1 MSRRGLVIWYLTA
14 EYPPFFGGG
23 IGTYSR
29 LTVAGWLGEGHRVT
43 VFLYDPGVAGSAL
56 VVDTP
61 EGGLTVLRFG
71 VGYGGPGAGALAS
84 EAQTAWRYAEAVA
97 DWTHHESP
105 PDIVETQDFDGLAYF
120 LLMRQRALD
129 PALPSCPVVV
139 TVHNPNFVLDAYEH
153 RARHL
158 LPRYWTGHME
168 RAVLAAADHAIFPSA
183 HLRTAVAPAVPSVP
197 STVLR
202 NPLPLPAA
210 GPPATRRD
218 TVLAVGRLQLFK
230 GTLEL
235 VEGMAQLWDAGSR
248 VVLELVGADHR
259 YHARDEGVQAYLT
272 RRYARHVAEGRI
284 IFRGA
289 EAPQEVSARVASAG
303 VVVVASRFDNLPYT
317 ALEAMAHGR
326 VLVASDAGGQREL
339 VRHGVNGWLVAPTP
353 AAIAEGVAA
362 VLELSDAEWERLG
375 ENARATIET
384 ACDPARIAAEKSQLF
399 RMVVDRHRGAPPR
412 RVYPF
417 VHPVAPRA
425 RPDDGPGGPRLSLV
439 IPYFNMGA
447 YVEECLASV
456 YASDVRPDEVVLVDD
471 GSTDPGSIARLYAL
485 EQDAHYPGLQVV
497 RGPNRGL
504 AGARNRGADATRGRY
519 LAFLDPDDAVE
530 PGYWSWALRVL
541 EAYDNVSFVG
551 AWAMFFGDRQDIWPA
566 WNPELPYILYHNT
579 LHSSCLVMRRD
590 DFFAHGVNDPRFV
603 YGLEDWEAVVRMVG
617 AGLGGVAIPAP
628 LARYRVRADSM
639 ARAFRPESLMF
650 LYEELL
656 AKHSALLGRWAVP
669 VASLLNANGPQYLAT
684 NPTRGT
690 EYEPPAWL
698 RGES

>member
-1 MSRRGLVIWYLTA
+1 MSRGGLVIWYLTA

-43 VFLYDPGVAGSAL
+43 VFLYDPGVGGSAL

-61 EGGLTVLRFG
+61 QGGLTVLRFG
-71 VGYGGPGAGALAS
+71 AGYGGPATRALAS
-84 EAQTAWRYAEAVA
+84 EAQTAWRYAHAVA
-97 DWTHHESP
+97 DWTTHDGP

-129 PALPSCPVVV
+129 PALPAFPVVV

-153 RARHL
+153 RTRHL

-168 RAVLAAADHAIFPSA
+168 RAVLAAVDHAIFPSV
-183 HLRTAVAPAVPSVP
+183 HLRNAVAPSVP
-197 STVLR
+197 ATVLR

-210 GPPATRRD
+210 APPPRRRD

-235 VEGMAQLWDAGSR
+235 VAGMAQLWDAGSS

-259 YHARDEGVQAYLT
+259 YHARHEGVRDYLT

-284 IFRGA
+284 MFCGA
-289 EAPQEVSARVASAG
+289 EPPEAVAARVAAAG
-303 VVVVASRFDNLPYT
+303 VVAVASRFDNLPYT

-326 VLVASDAGGQREL
+326 VLVATDAGGQREL
-339 VRHGVNGWLVAPTP
+339 VRHGTNGWLVAPTP
-353 AAIAEGVAA
+353 AAIAEGIAA
-362 VLELSDAEWERLG
+362 VLGLSDAEWERLG
-375 ENARATIET
+375 ENARQTIQT
-384 ACDPARIAAEKSQLF
+384 ACDPARIAAEKSRLL
-399 RMVVDRHRGAPPR
+399 RTVVDRHRAARPR

-417 VHPVAPRA
+417 VHPVAPRPLPVD
-425 RPDDGPGGPRLSLV
+425 RTGGPRLSVV

-447 YVEECLASV
+447 YVEECLASA

-485 EQDAHYPGLQVV
+485 EQDARYPGLKVV

-530 PGYWSWALRVL
+530 PGYWAWALRIL
-541 EAYDNVSFVG
+541 DAYDNVSFVG
-551 AWAMFFGDRQDIWPA
+551 AWAQFFGDRQDLWPA

-579 LHSSCLVMRRD
+579 LHSSCLVIRRE
-590 DFFAHGVNDPRFV
+590 DFFEHGVNDPRFV

-656 AKHSALLGRWAVP
+656 AKHSALVGQWAVP
-669 VASLLNANGPQYLAT
+669 VASLLNANGPQYLAIS
-684 NPTRGT
+684 PTRRT

>member
-1 MSRRGLVIWYLTA
+1 MSGDGLAIWYLTT

-23 IGTYSR
+23 IGTYSS

-43 VFLYDPGVAGSAL
+43 VFLYDARVAGPAL

-61 EGGLTVLRFG
+61 QVGLTVVRFG
-71 VGYGGPGAGALAS
+71 AAFGGRAAGALADA
-84 EAQTAWRYAEAVA
+84 AQVSWQYADAVA
-97 DWTHHESP
+97 DWIRQQGP
-105 PDIVETQDFDGLAYF
+105 PDIVETQDFNGVGYF
-120 LLMRQRALD
+120 LLMRQRGLD
-129 PALPSCPVVV
+129 DALPSFPVVV

-158 LPRYWTGHME
+158 LPRYWTGQME
-168 RAVLAAADHAIFPSA
+168 RAVLAAADHAIFPS
-183 HLRTAVAPAVPSVP
+183 HCLLTAVNPSIPA
-197 STVLR
+197 TVLR

-210 GPPATRRD
+210 GPPPRRRD

-235 VEGMAQLWDAGSR
+235 VEGMAQLWREGSS
-248 VVLELVGADHR
+248 VALELVGGDSR
-259 YHARDEGVQAYLT
+259 YHARHEGVQDYLT
-272 RRYARHVAEGRI
+272 RRYARHVEDGRL

-289 EAPQEVSARVASAG
+289 EPPQEVAARVAAAG
-303 VVVVASRFDNLPYT
+303 VVAVVSRFDNLPYT

-339 VRHGVNGWLVAPTP
+339 VFHGTNGWLVAPTA
-353 AAIAEGVAA
+353 AAIADGIAA
-362 VLELSDAEWERLG
+362 VLRLSDNEWERLG
-375 ENARATIET
+375 ERARDTIRDQCHPE
-384 ACDPARIAAEKSQLF
+384 RIAAEKSELL
-399 RMVVDRHRGAPPR
+399 RMVVDRHRAARRR

-417 VHPVAPRA
+417 VQAVAPRP
-425 RPDDGPGGPRLSLV
+425 RPVGTTGGPRLSVV
-439 IPYFNMGA
+439 IPYFNMGP

-485 EQDAHYPGLQVV
+485 EQEARYRGLKVV
-497 RGPNRGL
+497 RGHNRGL
-504 AGARNRGADATRGRY
+504 AGARNRGAEAARGQY

-530 PGYWSWALRVL
+530 PGYWAWALRVL
-541 EAYDNVSFVG
+541 DAYDNVSFVG
-551 AWAMFFGDRQDIWPA
+551 AWAQLFGDSQDIWPA

-579 LHSSCLVMRRD
+579 LHSSCLVVRRD
-590 DFFAHGVNDPRFV
+590 DFLKHGLNDPRFV
-603 YGLEDWEAVVRMVG
+603 YGLEDWEAVVRMVE
-617 AGLGGVAIPAP
+617 AGLGGVALPAP

-639 ARAFRPESLMF
+639 ARAFRPESLLF

-656 AKHSALLGRWAVP
+656 AKHGELVGEWAVP
-669 VASLLNANGPQYLAT
+669 VAGLLNANGPQYLAIT
-684 NPTRGT
+684 PIRGT
-690 EYEPPAWL
+690 EYEPPVWL